1 MERLQGWS
9 GICLTIQN
17 CRSLKLFANFAKRSG
32 RNDLPDRKP
41 AFSVGL
47 LPKGLNFNDMNSEQ
61 YDFSD
66 ISPYDDNVFHQKMED
81 LVKEPGFLHAINY
94 TMPKDDVPA
103 LIDELLRIDNK
114 YDFQHQ
120 VMYPFLEMLAKTTT
134 AGITLGGIKYYN
146 PAMNYVFITN
156 HRDIVL
162 DASFLNLAFIRKG
175 LPTSEVAIGNN
186 LLIYDW
192 ITDLVRLN
200 KSFIV
205 KRNTTLREGLEAAKK
220 LSAYIHY
227 CILEKRESIW
237 IAQRE
242 GRAKDSSDHTQES
255 LVKMLA
261 LGGEGPFVERLKEI
275 NLLPVSISYEYDPND
290 YLKAKEFMMRRRDP
304 QFKKSQRD
312 DLFSM
317 ETGLLQFKG
326 RVHFQLTPRINNKL
340 DQIGD
345 FRDNNTAA
353 KYVGCLIDQA
363 IHRSYEIFPIN
374 YIAFD
379 LLHHTERFRRKYT
392 EEQKKET
399 EEYFNRQLSKVDVP
413 DLTAEERDY
422 MMEMMLVMYANPL
435 KNKLKTILGGME

>member
-1 MERLQGWS
+1 MSAQEL
-9 GICLTIQN
+9 
-17 CRSLKLFANFAKRSG
+17 
-32 RNDLPDRKP
+32 D
-41 AFSVGL
+41 
-47 LPKGLNFNDMNSEQ
+47 FND
-61 YDFSD
+61 
-66 ISPYDDNVFHQKMED
+66 IAPYDDEIFHEKMKT
-81 LVKEPGFLHAINY
+81 LVRDPGFLHAVNY
-94 TMPKDDVPA
+94 TMPKDDVPV
-103 LIDELLRIDNK
+103 LIEDLLKIDNK

-120 VMYPFLEMLAKTTT
+120 VMFPFLEMLAKTTT
-134 AGITLGGIKYYN
+134 AGISLGGVKYYN
-146 PAMNYVFITN
+146 PALNYVFITN

-162 DASFLNLAFIRKG
+162 DASFLNLAFMRRSI
-175 LPTSEVAIGNN
+175 PTSEVAIGNN
-186 LLIYDW
+186 LLVFDW

-205 KRNTTLREGLEAAKK
+205 KRNTGLREGLLAAKK
-220 LSAYIHY
+220 LSAYIHHA
-227 CILEKRESIW
+227 ILDKHESVW

-242 GRAKDSSDHTQES
+242 GRAKDSSDRTQES

-261 LGGEGPFVERLKEI
+261 LGGEGSFTDRLKEI
-275 NLLPVSISYEYDPND
+275 NLMPVSISYEFDPND
-290 YLKAKEFMMRRRDP
+290 YLKAKEFLMKRRNPD
-304 QFKKSQRD
+304 FKKSQRD

-326 RVHFQLTPRINNKL
+326 KVHFQLTPRINTKL

-345 FRDNNTAA
+345 FQDNNTSA

-379 LLHHTERFRRKYT
+379 MLHHTERFSGKYT
-392 EEQKKET
+392 REQLEETRQ
-399 EEYFNRQLSKVDVP
+399 YFNSQLNKVDVE
-413 DLTAEERDY
+413 DVTSEEREF

>member
-1 MERLQGWS
+1 MDSRQ
-9 GICLTIQN
+9 I
-17 CRSLKLFANFAKRSG
+17 
-32 RNDLPDRKP
+32 
-41 AFSVGL
+41 
-47 LPKGLNFNDMNSEQ
+47 
-61 YDFSD
+61 DFSD
-66 ISPYDDNVFHQKMED
+66 IAPYDDSLFKEKMQQ
-81 LVKEPGFLHAINY
+81 LVKEPGFLHALAYTVPKEAVPTLIEDLLKIN
-94 TMPKDDVPA
+94 
-103 LIDELLRIDNK
+103 NK
-114 YDFQHQ
+114 HDFQRQ
-120 VMYPFLEMLAKTTT
+120 VMFPFLEMLAKTTT
-134 AGITLGGIKYYN
+134 SGITLGGMKYYN
-146 PAMNYVFITN
+146 PGLNYTFITN

-162 DASFLNLAFIRKG
+162 DASFLNLAFLRRR

-205 KRNTTLREGLEAAKK
+205 KRNTGLREGMEAAKK

-227 CILEKRESIW
+227 TILEKHESIW

-255 LVKMLA
+255 LIKMMALA
-261 LGGEGPFVERLKEI
+261 GEGTFYDRIKEI
-275 NLLPVSISYEYDPND
+275 NLLPVSISYEFDPND
-290 YLKAKEFMMRRRDP
+290 YLKVKEFLMRRRDP

-326 RVHFQLTPRINNKL
+326 KVHFQLTPRINTKL

-345 FRDNNTAA
+345 FKDRNTAA
-353 KYVGCLIDQA
+353 KHVCMLIDHA

-374 YIAFD
+374 YVAFD
-379 LLHHTERFRRKYT
+379 TLHKTERFARKYT
-392 EEQKKET
+392 PEQK
-399 EEYFNRQLSKVDVP
+399 EESMDYFHRQLDKIDVDNIT
-413 DLTAEERDY
+413 DEEKDF

-435 KNKLKTILGGME
+435 KNKLRTLLGE